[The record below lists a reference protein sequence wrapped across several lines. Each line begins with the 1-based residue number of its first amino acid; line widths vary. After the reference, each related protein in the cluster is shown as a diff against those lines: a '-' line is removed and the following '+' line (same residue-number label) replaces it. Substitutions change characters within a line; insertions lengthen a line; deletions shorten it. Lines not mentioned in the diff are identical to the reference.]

1 MTIHTR
7 ASRLL
12 LTLCATAGAA
22 LVLAACGGNQAD
34 RAEPA
39 AAPLP
44 APMLAAAAPRARALA
59 LATDPA
65 TLAEIERLMNWAET
79 AFPQYFPTREATQT
93 ADPYRYRY
101 YPQTNTYLGVDG
113 TFIRVL
119 GPLSDNVVR
128 DVGTLADYACSVDMA
143 GCQAPRFAQQP
154 VNVTVKPGAVATFS
168 AVLAGGPSIQVQWLR
183 NDQPVESGGTPTLSF
198 TATAADNGARFSLR
212 AENAKGLVFSDTV
225 TLTVSA
231 VVDAAAAQEL
241 AQSRGCFECH
251 SIERA
256 GSGPSWRAVAQRY
269 DGVAGAQQTV
279 SGRILN
285 GSARNWGPGSAMS
298 PQPVSGTEA
307 DTLAAWILSLK

>member
-1 MTIHTR
+1 MTIHR
-7 ASRLL
+7 HAALRPALV
-12 LTLCATAGAA
+12 AAAA
-22 LVLAACGGNQAD
+22 LVLAACGGSQTD

-101 YPQTNTYLGVDG
+101 YPQTRNYLGVDG

-119 GPLSDNVVR
+119 GPISNDTVL
-128 DVGTLADYACSVDMA
+128 DVGTLADYACSVDIA
-143 GCQAPRFAQQP
+143 ACQAPRFAQQP
-154 VNVTVKPGAVATFS
+154 TSLTVAPGATATLS

-183 NDQPVESGGTPTLSF
+183 NGEPVESGGTLTLAF

-231 VVDAAAAQEL
+231 AVDAAAAQAL
-241 AQSRGCFECH
+241 AQSRGCFDCH
-251 SIERA
+251 SVERA
-256 GSGPSWRAVAQRY
+256 GSGPAWRAVALRY
-269 DGVAGAQQTV
+269 DGVAGAQQTIA
-279 SGRILN
+279 GRILN
-285 GSARNWGPGSAMS
+285 GSSRNWGPGSAMS
-298 PQPVSGTEA
+298 PQPVSAAEA
-307 DTLAAWILSLK
+307 GTLAAWILTLK

>member
-128 DVGTLADYACSVDMA
+128 DVGTLADYACSVNMEA
-143 GCQAPRFAQQP
+143 CEAPRFAQQP

-198 TATAADNGARFSLR
+198 TATAADDGARFSLR

-231 VVDAAAAQEL
+231 AVDAAAAQAL

-251 SIERA
+251 GIERA
-256 GSGPSWRAVAQRY
+256 GSGPAWRAVAQRY
-269 DGVAGAQQTV
+269 DGVAGAQQTLA
-279 SGRILN
+279 GRIQT
-285 GSARNWGPGSAMS
+285 GSSRNWGPGSSMPAQGGS
-298 PQPVSGTEA
+298 TDEA
-307 DTLAAWILSLK
+307 NTLAAWILSLK